1 MSHSPMSVNDKD
13 ELALSVSMNKGVRV
27 EPRAWAAIVLQ
38 SKTGRS
44 PHLHSALVD
53 TRDVGVTN
61 DGSRADTPKIRN
73 RSARPVRSQLTMLP
87 KINSAKLIWFVHSEN
102 ADGWVP
108 GAGDPISERVRG
120 PGSRI
125 IELCPLHHLK
135 CGLEIEL
142 CVHWVFA
149 PIRTDDPSSQ
159 EIIVVGCDH
168 DGLTVSIR
176 MRRNKPNRPSHFSSN
191 VISVRLPFGNAIE
204 GIVPMMRI
212 A

>member
-1 MSHSPMSVNDKD
+1 MPVDNEKKLSFSICVDQRMS
-13 ELALSVSMNKGVRV
+13 V

-73 RSARPVRSQLTMLP
+73 RSARPVRSQFTMLP

-108 GAGDPISERVRG
+108 GAGDPIRERVRG

-142 CVHWVFA
+142 CVHRVFA

-168 DGLTVSIR
+168 DGLTVALR
-176 MRRNKPNRPSHFSSN
+176 MRRNEPNSSSHFSSN